1 MKQGVKS
8 GQRATTP
15 KDKKRRTKMLEMVL
29 LLVASMALVIFAIN
43 AGGKHKWFYIVDNLT
58 INECRKFDN
67 VREAMEIL
75 ELCRQDGHEVYLKR
89 LRV

>member
-1 MKQGVKS
+1 
-8 GQRATTP
+8 
-15 KDKKRRTKMLEMVL
+15 MLEMVL
-29 LLVASMALVIFAIN
+29 LLVASMALVIFATRRN
-43 AGGKHKWFYIVDNLT
+43 KAEWFYIVDNLT

-89 LRV
+89 LRA